1 MNDEDT
7 NNDIPEIVFPKTKT
21 NYTQESLVEKIKD
34 SVSSR
39 CHVGEGAF
47 KLRVRRNY
55 VFKDFWDKMETQWHQ
70 RQIRQNIYVEFYGE
84 AAVDQGGPKRKF
96 FTGRYIIVEYF
107 I

>member
-7 NNDIPEIVFPKTKT
+7 NNDIPEVVFPKTKT

-34 SVSSR
+34 SVSSS
-39 CHVGEGAF
+39 CHIGEA
-47 KLRVRRNY
+47 RRNY
-55 VFKDFWDKMETQWHQ
+55 IFKDFWDKMESPWYQ
-70 RQIRQNIYVEFYGE
+70 RQIGQNIYVEFCGE
-84 AAVDQGGPKRKF
+84 EAVDQGGPKF